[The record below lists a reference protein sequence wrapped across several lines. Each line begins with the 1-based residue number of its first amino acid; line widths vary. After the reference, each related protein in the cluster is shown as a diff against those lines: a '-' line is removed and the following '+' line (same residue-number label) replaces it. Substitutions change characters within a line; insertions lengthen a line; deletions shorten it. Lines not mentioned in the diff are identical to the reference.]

1 MKAKSPPQAGEKIIN
16 RWRWQDW
23 PEILI
28 PNMSGMKKTVRF
40 GLPMRLWGVIAGLA
54 AMEVKGVYGMSGG
67 MVDGITELLKKKN
80 LAKGVRVEVGEKE
93 AAIDLS
99 IIVEYGSKVP
109 EVAVAVQENVKRAI
123 ESMTGLTV
131 VEVNVHIQGVEF
143 QQEEPQPEE
152 KQVK

>member
-1 MKAKSPPQAGEKIIN
+1 VEVAGVARDFNPQHEWDEKNGSIRIAN
-16 RWRWQDW
+16 
-23 PEILI
+23 E
-28 PNMSGMKKTVRF
+28 VV
-40 GLPMRLWGVIAGLA
+40 GVIAGLA

-80 LAKGVRVEVGEKE
+80 LSKGVRVEVGEKE

-99 IIVEYGSKVP
+99 IIVEYGSKIP
-109 EVAVAVQENVKRAI
+109 EVAVGVQENVKRAI

-143 QQEEPQPEE
+143 RQEEQPPEE
-152 KQVK
+152 KRVK